1 MLRPVAYH
9 PRAFEKDYLSNSALK
24 MDVSIVI
31 VNWNTCDLL
40 RGCLRSIYDSTKV
53 AKFEIFVVDN
63 ASRDDSVQMVR
74 TEFPQATLIANS
86 VNAGFAAANNQGIRL
101 ASGRYVLLLNPDTIV
116 LDQAIERCIAFADQ
130 RPDAGVVGCQV
141 LEDENRTQRTG
152 FSFPTPLMLLFTEF
166 GLSRAFPKSRIFGL
180 PELGW
185 WERDTEKDIDV
196 ISGMF
201 MLVRADAI
209 KQVGIMDEAY
219 FVYSEEADWCFRFS
233 KAGWRR
239 VFTPVA
245 KIIHLD
251 GGGKST
257 SQINTKMFVQLQK
270 SSMIY
275 QRKNLG
281 VGAWLAAKMIYILS
295 NFARAAVW
303 RVLSLTSRDPYGVS
317 KFVAA
322 RAALKYHVFGTEPV

>member
-1 MLRPVAYH
+1 
-9 PRAFEKDYLSNSALK
+9 

-31 VNWNTCDLL
+31 VNWNTRDLL
-40 RGCLRSIYDSTKV
+40 RGCLRSIYDGTS
-53 AKFEIFVVDN
+53 ALKFEIFVVDN

-74 TEFPQATLIANS
+74 AEFPQVTLIANS

-116 LDQAIERCIAFADQ
+116 LDRAIERCVAFADQ
-130 RPDAGVVGCQV
+130 KPDVGVVGCQV
-141 LEDENRTQRTG
+141 LEDENRIQRTG
-152 FSFPTPLMLLFTEF
+152 FSFPTPLTLLFTEF
-166 GLSRAFPKSRIFGL
+166 GFSRAFPKSRIFGL

-185 WERDTEKDIDV
+185 WERDSEKDIDV

-209 KQVGIMDEAY
+209 RQVGIMDEAY

-239 VFTPVA
+239 VFTPTA
-245 KIIHLD
+245 RIIHLD

-257 SQINTKMFVQLQK
+257 SQINVKMFVQLQK

-281 VGAWLAAKMIYILS
+281 VGAWLAAKLIYLLS
-295 NFARAAVW
+295 NFVRATVW
-303 RVLSLTSRDPYGVS
+303 RILSMASRTPRGVS
-317 KFVAA
+317 KGVAA
-322 RAALKYHVFGTEPV
+322 RAALKYHLFGTEPV

>member
-1 MLRPVAYH
+1 
-9 PRAFEKDYLSNSALK
+9 

-40 RGCLRSIYDSTKV
+40 RGCLQSIYDSTK
-53 AKFEIFVVDN
+53 AATFEIFVVDN
-63 ASRDDSVQMVR
+63 ASRDESVQMVR
-74 TEFPQATLIANS
+74 TEFPQVNLIANT

-116 LDQAIERCIAFADQ
+116 LDRAIERCIAFADQ
-130 RPDAGVVGCQV
+130 RPDVGVVGCQV
-141 LEDENRTQRTG
+141 LEDENRIQRTG
-152 FSFPTPLMLLFTEF
+152 FSFPTPLTLLLTEF
-166 GLSRAFPKSRIFGL
+166 GFSRAFPKSRIFGL

-185 WERDTEKDIDV
+185 WERDSEQDIDV

-209 KQVGIMDEAY
+209 MQVGVMDEAY

-239 VFTPVA
+239 VFTPSA
-245 KIIHLD
+245 RIIHLD

-281 VGAWLAAKMIYILS
+281 VAAWLAAKVIYIVS
-295 NFARAAVW
+295 NFVRATAW
-303 RVLSLTSRDPYGVS
+303 RILSIASQTPRDVS
-317 KFVAA
+317 KWVAA
-322 RAALKYHVFGTEPV
+322 RAALKYHLFGTEPV